1 MKTPEFIVEKLD
13 KLRSIEQFRELKLSS
28 QNQVDFSS
36 NDYLGFAKNTNQVKN
51 IFIGGSTGS
60 RLLRG
65 NLTAH
70 EELEQYAADF
80 FHSESALF
88 FNSAYNANLAI
99 FSSIPQRNHHI
110 LYDSGIHASTKD
122 GMRLSFAQKT
132 SFKHN
137 DIEDF
142 SRKLKRLSGIVFV
155 ALESVYSMDGDL
167 CKLVDFVEICEQR
180 PETYIILDEAHAI
193 GIYGE
198 DGSGLANLLNVE
210 DKIFCRIQ
218 AFGKAIGVC
227 GAIVNSSQQVKNFL
241 INHARSFI
249 YTTALPEI
257 VAISALKNLKN
268 LKKANENRKKLHELI
283 SFTNKTFQNIP
294 KLDFRAESAIIP
306 IIIPGNPWV
315 KDIAEELQKN
325 NFDIRAILSPS
336 VPRNTERLRMI
347 LHSFNTE
354 KEIKDFSNILKKLI

>member
-1 MKTPEFIVEKLD
+1 METPGFIAEKLE
-13 KLRSIEQFRELKLSS
+13 KLRSIEQFRELKPNI

-36 NDYLGFAKNTNQVKN
+36 NDYLGFAKSTNQVKN
-51 IFIGGSTGS
+51 ISISGSTGS

-88 FNSAYNANLAI
+88 FNSGYNANLAI

-137 DIEDF
+137 DLEDF
-142 SRKLKRLSGIVFV
+142 SRKLESLSGTVFV

-167 CKLVDFVEICEQR
+167 CKLVEFVKICEQK
-180 PETYIILDEAHAI
+180 PETYIILDEAHAV

-198 DGSGLANLLNVE
+198 NGSGLANLLNVE
-210 DKIFCRIQ
+210 DKIFCRVQ

-227 GAIVNSSQQVKNFL
+227 GAIVNSSQQVKSFL

-257 VAISALKNLKN
+257 VVKSVLENLKN
-268 LKKANENRKKLHELI
+268 LKKADENRKKLHELV
-283 SFTNKTFQNIP
+283 SFTSKTFQNIP
-294 KLDFRAESAIIP
+294 KLNFRAESAIIP
-306 IIIPGNPWV
+306 LIIPGNSRI
-315 KDIAEELQKN
+315 KGIAENLQKN

-336 VPRNTERLRMI
+336 VLKNTERLRMI
-347 LHSFNTE
+347 LHSFNTK
-354 KEIKDFSNILKKLI
+354 KEIEDFSNILKKLI